1 MPRADRPARKSSV
14 LQARAIRLLNGGL
27 LGGHVA
33 LVICAATF
41 GLLSGPYGLL
51 WAVLS
56 GLVTV
61 VFFTVGQGVQVLV
74 ADADPKVV
82 FAAAMTS
89 YVLRVA
95 GLAGLLVWA
104 QAWRGR
110 LIGLDPAALAVTAI
124 AVVIGWIGMEIFVFT
139 RLRIPSFDPP
149 DDPR

>member
-1 MPRADRPARKSSV
+1 MPRADRAARKSSV
-14 LQARAIRLLNGGL
+14 LQTRAIRLLNGGL

-33 LVICAATF
+33 LVICAVTF
-41 GLLSGPYGLL
+41 GLLNGPYGLL
-51 WAVLS
+51 WAILS

-61 VFFTVGQGVQVLV
+61 VFFTIGQGVQVLV

-82 FAAAMTS
+82 FAASMSS